1 MSVIGHREWQ
11 IWTNM
16 DFFSDGEDINGVVH
30 FKITP
35 SLMAEQTIGFLYE
48 KLESIRNGQQQFKNQ
63 DLRSFFDLSYITPT
77 KELMIQRVASI
88 PRNTQ
93 DIEAILR
100 RHLEDLSAISL
111 CLDFPLTCNEIRFI
125 VPPGQ
130 PENGEVFIAV
140 RKQIGRGM
148 AFEIEERGS
157 ASSRLSNDF
166 DCFRNL
172 NPIQK
177 AAQKHYLNGL
187 TLLGLEDQFS
197 GLIDAAFMQFYQACE
212 ILCGENYKLKEVKKY
227 IAKHHQ
233 DESRN
238 LQIIAHHVWQI
249 RHEYFGHGNVEN
261 HIVNIEDMEQT
272 FNTAKQVLVARWL
285 CKRLL
290 DLSTNSK
297 PLAREMRLYN
307 KSGSV
312 HFSGRE
318 ESISQ
323 EFYIGYDFNPV
334 PILDNEGNKI
344 EEVSLGQ

>member
-1 MSVIGHREWQ
+1 MVQRSAAISRNIQNIE
-11 IWTNM
+11 
-16 DFFSDGEDINGVVH
+16 
-30 FKITP
+30 
-35 SLMAEQTIGFLYE
+35 L
-48 KLESIRNGQQQFKNQ
+48 SIHKYLD
-63 DLRSFFDLSYITPT
+63 DL
-77 KELMIQRVASI
+77 A
-88 PRNTQ
+88 
-93 DIEAILR
+93 
-100 RHLEDLSAISL
+100 AISL

-130 PENGEVFIAV
+130 PVHGEVFIAT

-166 DCFRNL
+166 ENFKNL
-172 NPIQK
+172 TPPQK
-177 AAQKHYLNGL
+177 SAQKHYLNGL

-227 IAKHHQ
+227 IAKHYT

-249 RHEYFGHGNVEN
+249 RHKYFGHGNVAN
-261 HIVNIEDMEQT
+261 HIVNIEDMNKT
-272 FNTAKQVLVARWL
+272 FNVAKQVLVVRWL

-290 DLSTNSK
+290 DLSTNSS
-297 PLAREMRLYN
+297 PLVREMRLYHG
-307 KSGSV
+307 SGSV
-312 HFSGRE
+312 YFFGQE

-323 EFYIGYDFNPV
+323 EFYIDYDFNPF
-334 PILDNEGNKI
+334 PIFDGEGNQI
-344 EEVSLGQ
+344 DEVKLGV